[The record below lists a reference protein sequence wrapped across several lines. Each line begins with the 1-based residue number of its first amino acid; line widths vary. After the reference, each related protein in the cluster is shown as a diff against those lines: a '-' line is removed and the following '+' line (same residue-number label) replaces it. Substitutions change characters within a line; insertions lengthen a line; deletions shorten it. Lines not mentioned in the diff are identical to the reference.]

1 MKIKLGFILVLS
13 FSIASLLLSA
23 QSREGAIPSSL
34 TIRGKVRDAETGEM
48 LVGVNVYLKDT
59 QYGTA
64 TDSKGIYIL
73 SAAVGD
79 YMLVFS
85 YIGYQAKE
93 IAIKLNRDMALD
105 VSLTPLSTAIEEVQV
120 TSQRRF
126 FGNMDYGR
134 EIPAIDA
141 EVIENQN
148 INNAS
153 DILHARLSGVWA
165 TKTSGAPGDHQKIRI
180 RGQNSF
186 FSSAEPLYVVDGVP
200 VPIVNLASLGIAD
213 LNIHDIENVT
223 VLKDASSTA
232 LYGFQG
238 GNGVVL
244 IDTKRGG
251 ENEINFSTKFGY
263 QWFDNFYDLMST
275 EDFLASLDSAYSK
288 INSPLKYWYPAMS
301 DTICSSDRQSD
312 IFSPGYIQE
321 YQLSASGTRKK
332 LKYYL
337 SGNYLDHDGIVP
349 NSEYRRYT
357 YSSRFGRVFFKSL
370 ALEINYRGSLQEN
383 KNNQDMYMGN
393 RLLFE
398 GITKSPCLECTPDS
412 LFYNEMG
419 GDFRN
424 RIYCYYRQLN
434 SFELPQSIIDN
445 NNHELRISSHSIS
458 GFARLHITDHLSL
471 NAMESL
477 MFRHSIYNSDFWF
490 YYYNVYGYSSS
501 SKLILKSLEDVILFN
516 HQYNILYSNTF
527 GKHEMGLVLA
537 CRYYMDN
544 LWWNVDSLEGTLSE
558 HYYLRNSMAAYGPKG
573 SILRS
578 MISYIGHTSY
588 NFRKTYFIS
597 AVANLS
603 KVKEG
608 LNISYYSLFPSI
620 AISWD
625 IAREKPLSKIKWM
638 DNLNLYANWGHSG
651 NYPLNGLAN
660 DLYDDVPY
668 TFGGN
673 TANYPSILQFA
684 NHYLKHE
691 STAETDFGIK
701 SSFLKKRII
710 INTAYYSKKINN
722 LIIQRN
728 IPYYYGGGKQFLN
741 IGEISVKGIDIGVE
755 LFPLI
760 TKNFTWYIQYNFS
773 TSEQTVTELLEG
785 KSMSFIDYDILVP
798 DFVIEEGEPLGNIYG
813 YKNLGKWTLEDE
825 LAEDK
830 HYVKKYEMKYLDAD
844 TNSRLNE
851 NDKVIIGNS
860 IPDFT
865 WNLFTSFKYKN
876 FSLDLL
882 WYAALGVDKFNSTRA
897 ATIMT
902 GNNREINSYI
912 ADSISAMREKYL
924 YESSVFVESA
934 DFIRLK
940 TLSLIYEPSW
950 KIIDK
955 ISLRF
960 SLNFEN
966 LLTITKYKGY
976 DPEATIFTDNNFSDN
991 SIDRGAYPNPK
1002 AAYATVSL
1010 KF

>member
-1 MKIKLGFILVLS
+1 MKIRLGFIIVFVLS
-13 FSIASLLLSA
+13 LVSFVLAA
-23 QSREGAIPSSL
+23 QNRVGAAPSPF
-34 TIRGKVRDAETGEM
+34 TIRGKVSDAETGET

-59 QYGTA
+59 QYGVI
-64 TDSKGIYIL
+64 TDSKGFYTL
-73 SAAVGD
+73 SAPAGD
-79 YMLVFS
+79 YVLTFS

-93 IAIKLNRDMALD
+93 MTVKLNKDLTVD
-105 VSLTPLSTAIEEVQV
+105 VLLAPSSTAIEEVQV

-134 EIPAIDA
+134 EIPTIDA
-141 EVIENQN
+141 EAIENQN
-148 INNAS
+148 IYNAS

-238 GNGVVL
+238 GNGVIL
-244 IDTKRGG
+244 IDTKKGG
-251 ENEINFSTKFGY
+251 EDEINFSYRTGV

-275 EDFLASLDSAYSK
+275 EDQLASLDSALSIIHIYYRST
-288 INSPLKYWYPAMS
+288 YPAMS
-301 DTICSSDRQSD
+301 DTLCSRDWQRF

-321 YQLSASGTRKK
+321 YQLSASGTSKK
-332 LKYYL
+332 FKYYT
-337 SGNYLDHDGIVP
+337 SGNYMDHNGILP

-357 YSSRFGRVFFKSL
+357 FSTRLGRIFMKRL
-370 ALEINYRGSLQEN
+370 ALEVNYRGSLQEN
-383 KNNQDMYMGN
+383 RNNQDMYMGS

-398 GITKSPCLECTPDS
+398 GISKSPCLECTPDS
-412 LFYNEMG
+412 LFYDERGNIL
-419 GDFRN
+419 N
-424 RIYCYYRQLN
+424 RIYTTYPQLN
-434 SFELPQSIIDN
+434 SFEPVRSIIDN
-445 NNHELRISSHSIS
+445 NNHKLRIGSHSLS
-458 GFARLHITDHLSL
+458 AFARLHITDHLSL
-471 NAMESL
+471 NAMESF
-477 MFRHSIYNSDFWF
+477 MFRHSVYDSDFNF
-490 YYYNVYGYSSS
+490 YYYASYGTGYSGI
-501 SKLILKSLEDVILFN
+501 ILKSQEDVILFN
-516 HQYNILYSNTF
+516 HQYNMSYSNTL
-527 GKHEMGLVLA
+527 GKHDIGFVLA
-537 CRYYMDN
+537 YRYYRDN

-558 HYYLRNSMAAYGPKG
+558 HYYLRNSMAAYGPEG
-573 SILRS
+573 SVLRS
-578 MISYIGHTSY
+578 MISYVGHASY
-588 NFRKTYFIS
+588 NFRKKYFIS
-597 AVANLS
+597 LVADLS
-603 KVKEG
+603 RLKEG
-608 LNISYYSLFPSI
+608 LNINYYSLFPSV
-620 AISWD
+620 ALSWD
-625 IAREKPLSKIKWM
+625 IAREKPLSEVRWI
-638 DNLNLYANWGHSG
+638 DNLNIYANRGSSG

-668 TFGGN
+668 TYGDQAAYN
-673 TANYPSILQFA
+673 PSLLQFA

-691 STAETDFGIK
+691 STIETDYGIK
-701 SSFLKKRII
+701 SSFLDKRIV
-710 INTAYYSKKINN
+710 INAAYFSKKINN
-722 LIIQRN
+722 MIIQRV
-728 IPYYYGGGKQFLN
+728 IPYYYGGGKQYIN
-741 IGEISVKGIDIGVE
+741 IGEISVKGMDIGVE
-755 LFPLI
+755 LFPV
-760 TKNFTWYIQYNFS
+760 TAENFAWYIRYNFS
-773 TSEQTVTELLEG
+773 MSEQKVTELFEN
-785 KSMSFIDYDILVP
+785 KSMNFIDYDLLVP
-798 DFVIEEGEPLGNIYG
+798 DFIIEEGEPIGNIYG
-813 YKNLGKWTLEDE
+813 YKNLGKWTQEDE

-830 HYVKKYEMKYLDAD
+830 LYVEKYDMKYLDAD
-844 TNSRLNE
+844 TSGRLDD

-860 IPDFT
+860 LPDYT

-882 WYAALGVDKFNSTRA
+882 WYAAAGIDKFNSTRA

-902 GNNREINSYI
+902 GNNREVNTYI
-912 ADSISAMREKYL
+912 YDSISAIKSKYF

-940 TLSLIYEPSW
+940 TLSLIYEPSK
-950 KIIDK
+950 KIMDK
-955 ISLRF
+955 ISMKF

-1002 AAYATVSL
+1002 AAYATISL